1 MFSPPES
8 SKLKII
14 QISTRI
20 PYQLLPSIDR
30 STIHP
35 LLSNEEAQLPFPQE
49 IKQPPPLSQSS
60 LAQTT
65 VRSFFPCK
73 NDARFRGTVAGY
85 EHGSRLFIT
94 DSRATKQAAFRSVFQ
109 FRPILWDYSRT
120 TRKRC
125 AALVNVV
132 SPSWSPTLR
141 LYAPVHDG
149 IPIPGR
155 PHVTESWSSRRPRT
169 MLLSP
174 IKARSGV
181 HAREPALLPCTA
193 RS

>member
-1 MFSPPES
+1 MFFP
-8 SKLKII
+8 LKII
-14 QISTRI
+14 QKSTAY
-20 PYQLLPSIDR
+20 PTPTSSLDR
-30 STIHP
+30 SIHP

-49 IKQPPPLSQSS
+49 IKQPPPLNQSS

-132 SPSWSPTLR
+132 SLLVANFTFICARTRRHPDSGPATRHRIVILEE
-141 LYAPVHDG
+141 AVDDVVV
-149 IPIPGR
+149 
-155 PHVTESWSSRRPRT
+155 PHQS
-169 MLLSP
+169 
-174 IKARSGV
+174 
-181 HAREPALLPCTA
+181 
-193 RS
+193 